1 VTIVLLVLLPA
12 LAGYFGWLVGRR
24 WERGKIEVEQAEHAE
39 AYARRSGGMKLTT
52 MRIRR

>member
-1 VTIVLLVLLPA
+1 VIGLLLLP
-12 LAGYFGWLVGRR
+12 LAAYFGWLIGRR

-39 AYARRSGGMKLTT
+39 AYAKRSGGLKLTT